1 MTRLIN
7 KALTE
12 EPSVSPP
19 ILVKSASPLLE
30 NGQLGT
36 FQVPEA
42 RPLLVAQ
49 QLDIGNKK
57 LGNLETWF
65 QKRGGFKTLGIPG
78 IIIRDVSTKEFGEL
92 YIDTSSSSSFLFKA
106 VLKTV
111 KTSCCN
117 LSLTTW
123 QHLQDL
129 QAPARGSSWWF
140 PPYGRI
146 TGSHGTPYKWPKYN
160 KWVET
165 LCVFFH
171 PLDGNWLFNL
181 ET

>member
-65 QKRGGFKTLGIPG
+65 QKKGRLQNFRDSRNYNPG
-78 IIIRDVSTKEFGEL
+78 CIHKRIRRIIYR
-92 YIDTSSSSSFLFKA
+92 
-106 VLKTV
+106 
-111 KTSCCN
+111 
-117 LSLTTW
+117 
-123 QHLQDL
+123 H
-129 QAPARGSSWWF
+129 
-140 PPYGRI
+140 
-146 TGSHGTPYKWPKYN
+146 
-160 KWVET
+160 
-165 LCVFFH
+165 FF
-171 PLDGNWLFNL
+171 FFFFFV
-181 ET
+181 